1 MSAAQHQALV
11 LGGVSFVAFI
21 VFLCFLLPSRGTK
34 FSVFAA
40 CNLLFVALM
49 FGAVGLI
56 DLAGGRAAIV
66 VAVMTELP
74 VVLIVAW
81 VCLALAGGLPSR
93 LGALPAEPVARRPWL
108 RALLVSAPLV
118 LVVSFGIAT
127 VVGLLWPSPALRVF
141 APAPPQFFV
150 LKGLMMA
157 PEGLYSGLAAVVF
170 VMAGWT
176 QGLKRRFYY
185 KNLAFAV
192 GMVCIASIAIESTIF
207 AGLRVWFSDEGRR
220 ALLETL
226 NTLEA
231 CLAIVCILAFIA
243 GLSLRYTPAV
253 AATLLYRLQSGWLH
267 AQEEFES
274 HEWQAVSSGAADRLA
289 HASKAVVEAC
299 HLRGLSTSD
308 TQRALATIR
317 LVAVMRDPSS
327 ETQHIT
333 PDAARKLY
341 EFQQEILCDDVLA
354 SKISW
359 AAGWRSRA
367 HEPQTVKSAPLHDAL
382 KAALEL
388 VDNDVESE
396 GERTPPLWY
405 YIVAVSAADAKMID
419 PAQVSTQLRDG
430 PEHRAAVE
438 AYDSAKR
445 LLRRIEDGDREGRT
459 GQESEQVV

>member
-1 MSAAQHQALV
+1 
-11 LGGVSFVAFI
+11 
-21 VFLCFLLPSRGTK
+21 
-34 FSVFAA
+34 
-40 CNLLFVALM
+40 
-49 FGAVGLI
+49 VGL
-56 DLAGGRAAIV
+56 V
-66 VAVMTELP
+66 
-74 VVLIVAW
+74 
-81 VCLALAGGLPSR
+81 
-93 LGALPAEPVARRPWL
+93 
-108 RALLVSAPLV
+108 
-118 LVVSFGIAT
+118 
-127 VVGLLWPSPALRVF
+127 WPSPALRVF
-141 APAPPQFFV
+141 APAPPQFLV

-157 PEGLYSGLAAVVF
+157 PEGFYSGLAAVVF
-170 VMAGWT
+170 VMAAWT
-176 QGLKRRFYY
+176 PGLKRRFYY
-185 KNLAFAV
+185 KNLAFSV
-192 GMVCIASIAIESTIF
+192 GMACIASIAIESTIF
-207 AGLRVWFSDEGRR
+207 AGLRVWFSEGGRR
-220 ALLETL
+220 VLLETL

-299 HLRGLSTSD
+299 HLRGLSISD

-367 HEPQTVKSAPLHDAL
+367 HEPQTIKSAPLHDAL

-388 VDNDVESE
+388 VDNGVESE

-405 YIVAVSAADAKMID
+405 YIVAVSAADAQMID
-419 PAQVSTQLRDG
+419 PAQVSRQLRDG
-430 PEHRAAVE
+430 HEHRAAVE

-445 LLRRIEDGDREGRT
+445 LLRRIEDRD
-459 GQESEQVV
+459 

>member
-1 MSAAQHQALV
+1 MSAAQQQALL
-11 LGGVSFVAFI
+11 LGGVSFAAFV
-21 VFLCFLLPSRGTK
+21 VFLCFLIPSRRTK

-49 FGAVGLI
+49 FGAVALV
-56 DLAGGRAAIV
+56 DLSGGRAEIM

-93 LGALPAEPVARRPWL
+93 LPAEPVARRPWL
-108 RALLVSAPLV
+108 RTILGSAPLV
-118 LVVSFGIAT
+118 LLLS
-127 VVGLLWPSPALRVF
+127 VGLATAVGLVWPSPAMRVY

-150 LKGLMMA
+150 LKGLIMA
-157 PEGLYSGLAAVVF
+157 PEGLYSGFAAVVF
-170 VMAGWT
+170 AMAGLAP
-176 QGLKRRFYY
+176 GLKRRIYF
-185 KNLAFAV
+185 KNLAFSI
-192 GMVCIASIAIESTIF
+192 GMVCIALIALESTVF
-207 AGLRVWFSDEGRR
+207 AGLRVWLSGEGRR
-220 ALLETL
+220 VNLETL

-231 CLAIVCILAFIA
+231 CLAISCILAFTA

-253 AATLLYRLQSGWLH
+253 ATTLLHRLQTGWLH
-267 AQEEFES
+267 TQEQFES
-274 HEWQAVSSGAADRLA
+274 LEWQAVSSGAAVRLA
-289 HASKAVVEAC
+289 HASDAVVEAC
-299 HLRGLSTSD
+299 RIKGLSEPD
-308 TQRALATIR
+308 VQKALATIR

-341 EFQQEILCDDVLA
+341 ELQEEILCDDVLA

-388 VDNDVESE
+388 VDNRGE
-396 GERTPPLWY
+396 GVRTPPLWY
-405 YIVAVSAADAKMID
+405 YIVAVSAADAKMVD
-419 PAQVSTQLRDG
+419 PTHLSMRLRDG
-430 PEHRAAVE
+430 DEHRAALE
-438 AYDSAKR
+438 AYDLAKR
-445 LLRRIEDGDREGRT
+445 TLKMLEDHDGGRRLPEG
-459 GQESEQVV
+459 

>member
-1 MSAAQHQALV
+1 MSAAQQQALL
-11 LGGVSFVAFI
+11 LGGVSFAAFV
-21 VFLCFLLPSRGTK
+21 VFLCFLIPSRRTK

-49 FGAVGLI
+49 FGAVALV
-56 DLAGGRAAIV
+56 DLSGGRAEIM

-93 LGALPAEPVARRPWL
+93 LPAEPVVRRPWL
-108 RALLVSAPLV
+108 RTILGSAPLV
-118 LVVSFGIAT
+118 LLLS
-127 VVGLLWPSPALRVF
+127 VGLATAVGLVWPSPAMRVY

-150 LKGLMMA
+150 LKGLIMA
-157 PEGLYSGLAAVVF
+157 PEGLYSGFAAVVF
-170 VMAGWT
+170 AMAGLAP
-176 QGLKRRFYY
+176 GLKRRIYF
-185 KNLAFAV
+185 KNLAFSI
-192 GMVCIASIAIESTIF
+192 GMVCIALIALESTVF
-207 AGLRVWFSDEGRR
+207 AGLRVWLSGEGRR
-220 ALLETL
+220 VNLETL

-231 CLAIVCILAFIA
+231 CLAISCILAFTA

-253 AATLLYRLQSGWLH
+253 ATTLLHRLQTGWLH
-267 AQEEFES
+267 TQEQFES
-274 HEWQAVSSGAADRLA
+274 LEWQAVSSGAAVRLA
-289 HASKAVVEAC
+289 HASDAVVEAC
-299 HLRGLSTSD
+299 RIKGLSEPD
-308 TQRALATIR
+308 VQKALATIR

-341 EFQQEILCDDVLA
+341 ELQEEILCDDVLA

-388 VDNDVESE
+388 VDNHGE
-396 GERTPPLWY
+396 GEGVRTPPLWY
-405 YIVAVSAADAKMID
+405 YIVAVSAVDAKMVD
-419 PAQVSTQLRDG
+419 PTHLSMRLRDG
-430 PEHRAAVE
+430 AEHRAALE
-438 AYDSAKR
+438 AYDLAKR
-445 LLRRIEDGDREGRT
+445 TLKMLEDHDGGRRLPEG
-459 GQESEQVV
+459 